1 VQIEIT
7 RKIQEYAP
15 AADSPDEIK
24 DEFYDQFSQECE
36 KARKYDILVLL
47 GDFNAKIGRE
57 KFIATVA
64 GKYTLHGMISEN
76 GKRLGELAA
85 RNNMIIKSTCFK
97 HKAIHKGK

>member
-15 AADSPDEIK
+15 TEDSPDTIK
-24 DEFYDQFSQECE
+24 DAFYDQFSEECE
-36 KARKYDILVLL
+36 EAHKYDILVLL

-57 KFIATVA
+57 NFIATVT
-64 GKYTLHGMISEN
+64 GKYTLHGVISEN

-85 RNNMIIKSTCFK
+85 RNNMIIKSTCF
-97 HKAIHKGK
+97 